1 MKHYSESIKKT
12 IQQKRLYNLVKEVSS
27 YHRIQASTGFRE
39 AANYCK
45 KMFDK
50 LGIEA
55 NILSYDANPDI
66 WYLQNKMFMEW
77 DLKHGWLQLQDP
89 EMVLADTSAE
99 PVSIIQ
105 KSYPC
110 DFTDGID
117 FVYLNKGNDPKEYSA
132 LFLRA
137 TTGHPLQFLKLYKFH
152 RLFQ

>member
-66 WYLQNKMFMEW
+66 SGF
-77 DLKHGWLQLQDP
+77 
-89 EMVLADTSAE
+89 
-99 PVSIIQ
+99 
-105 KSYPC
+105 C
-110 DFTDGID
+110 
-117 FVYLNKGNDPKEYSA
+117 
-132 LFLRA
+132 
-137 TTGHPLQFLKLYKFH
+137 
-152 RLFQ
+152 